1 MTAPPDDAASRLAY
15 LRHVYRLKERPRT
28 GWALRGLEEP
38 ESVADHAWGTALLC
52 LLFADEAGVDRAEAV
67 EIALVHDLAEAEIG
81 DLPALADEGARP
93 VGPEAKARLEAR
105 AMAAL
110 AGLPLGPGAELV
122 QARWSAYEHRDGAA
136 ARFARDMN
144 LVDMALQALAYAEA
158 GRGPTAQALD
168 EFVASA
174 RERVGTPFGRG
185 LVNEIVA
192 AYAAGR
198 DAAATGDGS
207 GSGSDL
213 RPGRDAP

>member
-1 MTAPPDDAASRLAY
+1 VTSGGGAAPDRLAY
-15 LRHVYRLKERPRT
+15 LRHVYRLKERPRV
-28 GWALRGLEEP
+28 GWGLRGIEDA

-52 LLFADEAGVDRAEAV
+52 LLFADEAGVDRTEAI

-81 DLPALADEGARP
+81 DLPALADVAARP
-93 VGPEAKARLEAR
+93 VGPEAKARLEAG

-110 AGLPLGPGAELV
+110 SALPLGPGADRV
-122 QARWSAYEHRDGAA
+122 QARWRAYEHRDGAP
-136 ARFARDMN
+136 ARFVRDMN

-158 GRGPTAQALD
+158 GRGPTAAALD

-174 RERVGTPFGRG
+174 RERMDTPFGRG

-198 DAAATGDGS
+198 DAAATTD
-207 GSGSDL
+207 D
-213 RPGRDAP
+213 

>member
-1 MTAPPDDAASRLAY
+1 VTATADDPADRLAY
-15 LRHVYRLKERPRT
+15 LRHAYRLKERPRS
-28 GWALRGLEEP
+28 GWGLRGIEDA

-52 LLFADEAGVDRAEAV
+52 LLFADEAGVDRTEAI

-81 DLPALADEGARP
+81 DLPSLADVDARP

-110 AGLPLGPGAELV
+110 AALPLGPGAELV
-122 QARWSAYEHRDGAA
+122 QARWRAYEERDGAA
-136 ARFARDMN
+136 ARFVRDMN

-158 GRGPTAQALD
+158 GRGPAPGALD

-174 RERVGTPFGRG
+174 RARTETPFAHG
-185 LVNEIVA
+185 LLDEIVA
-192 AYAAGR
+192 AYAADR
-198 DAAATGDGS
+198 DAAATEDGAGS
-207 GSGSDL
+207 GPGV

>member
-1 MTAPPDDAASRLAY
+1 MTEEGPSGRLAY
-15 LRHVYRLKERPRT
+15 LRHAYRLKERPRT
-28 GWALRGLEEP
+28 GWGLRGIDDP

-52 LLFADEAGVDRAEAV
+52 LLFAGEAEVDRAEAV

-81 DLPALADEGARP
+81 DLPALADVEARP

-110 AGLPLGPGAELV
+110 AALPLGPGAGLV
-122 QARWSAYEHRDGAA
+122 QARWRAYERRDGAA
-136 ARFARDMN
+136 ARFVRDMN

-158 GRGPTAQALD
+158 GRGPAPDALD

-174 RERVGTPFGRG
+174 RERVETTFGRT
-185 LVNEIVA
+185 LLNEIVA
-192 AYAAGR
+192 AYAAHR
-198 DAAATGDGS
+198 DAAATQDDAGPGS
-207 GSGSDL
+207 GL